1 MNAMTHLKPSAT
13 SPAPSEAIPTYDAR
27 ALVADGVQAR
37 IVLDGQPYVLRITR
51 ADKLILTK

>member
-1 MNAMTHLKPSAT
+1 MTVMPRPNPHVSHSEPSDT
-13 SPAPSEAIPTYDAR
+13 VPTYDAR

>member
-1 MNAMTHLKPSAT
+1 MMPRPNPHLSRAEPTDAV
-13 SPAPSEAIPTYDAR
+13 PTYDAR

-37 IVLDGQPYVLRITR
+37 IILDGQPYVLRITR